1 MMTGFDSAVEQHQRR
16 IFSFA
21 YYLLHNR
28 EEAEDVTQEVLL
40 RLFRH
45 RCKVE
50 PERMGSWLLRV
61 TRNACYDL
69 LRQRRTRN
77 RHTAEIDEEV
87 AHQLADEDTPNPEAQ
102 AGTAAFR
109 RRLQEA
115 LRELSEPYRS
125 VLILREIQGLKYRE
139 IADTLEMPLN
149 TVRVNLHR
157 GRRRLRERLH
167 EDYAD
172 AQIQ

>member
-1 MMTGFDSAVEQHQRR
+1 MTGFDSAVEQHQRR

-45 RCKVE
+45 RRKVE
-50 PERMGSWLLRV
+50 PERMGAWLLRV

-69 LRQRRTRN
+69 LRQRRTRY
-77 RHTAEIDEEV
+77 RHTAEIDDEV
-87 AHQLADEDTPNPEAQ
+87 ACELPDSHTLSPEAQ
-102 AGTAAFR
+102 AGNAAFR
-109 RRLQEA
+109 RRLEEE

-149 TVRVNLHR
+149 TVRVHLHR
-157 GRRRLRERLH
+157 GRRKLRERLH

>member
-1 MMTGFDSAVEQHQRR
+1 MTGFDSAVEQHQRR

-45 RCKVE
+45 RRKVE
-50 PERMGSWLLRV
+50 PERMGAWLLRV

-69 LRQRRTRN
+69 LRQRRTRD
-77 RHTAEIDEEV
+77 RYTTEIDEEV
-87 AHQLADEDTPNPEAQ
+87 AQELPDEHSPSPEAQ

-109 RRLQEA
+109 RRLEEA

-125 VLILREIQGLKYRE
+125 VLILREIQGLKYQE

-149 TVRVNLHR
+149 TVRVHLHR
-157 GRRRLRERLH
+157 GRRKLREQLH

-172 AQIQ
+172 ATIQ

>member
-1 MMTGFDSAVEQHQRR
+1 MTGFDSAVEQHQRR

-45 RCKVE
+45 RRKVE
-50 PERMGSWLLRV
+50 PERMGAWLLRV

-77 RHTAEIDEEV
+77 RHTAEIDDEV
-87 AHQLADEDTPNPEAQ
+87 ACELPDPHTLSPEAQ
-102 AGTAAFR
+102 AGNAAFR
-109 RRLQEA
+109 CRLEEE

-149 TVRVNLHR
+149 TVRVHLHR
-157 GRRRLRERLH
+157 GRRKLRERLH

>member
-1 MMTGFDSAVEQHQRR
+1 MTGFESAVERHQRR

-40 RLFRH
+40 RLFHH
-45 RCKVE
+45 RRRVE

-77 RHTAEIDEEV
+77 RHTAEIDDEAAIDLPDTSTPDPEV
-87 AHQLADEDTPNPEAQ
+87 Q
-102 AGTAAFR
+102 AGSAAFR
-109 RRLQEA
+109 RDLQQG
-115 LRELSEPYRS
+115 LRELAEPYRS
-125 VLILREIQGLKYRE
+125 VLILREIQGLKYQE
-139 IADTLEMPLN
+139 IAEALEMPLN

-157 GRRRLRERLH
+157 GRRNLRELLH

-172 AQIQ
+172 ATIQ

>member
-1 MMTGFDSAVEQHQRR
+1 MTGFDSAVEQHQRR

-45 RCKVE
+45 RRKVE
-50 PERMGSWLLRV
+50 PERMGAWLLRV

-77 RHTAEIDEEV
+77 RHTIEIDEEV
-87 AHQLADEDTPNPEAQ
+87 ALQLPDQDTPSPETQ
-102 AGTAAFR
+102 AGTTAFR
-109 RRLQEA
+109 RRLEEA
-115 LRELSEPYRS
+115 LQELSEPYRS

-149 TVRVNLHR
+149 TVRVHLHR
-157 GRRRLRERLH
+157 GRRKLRERLH

>member
-1 MMTGFDSAVEQHQRR
+1 MTGFDTAVEQHQRR

-21 YYLLHNR
+21 YYLLHSR

-45 RCKVE
+45 RRTVE
-50 PERMGSWLLRV
+50 PERMGAWLLRV

-69 LRQRRTRN
+69 LRQRRTHN
-77 RHTAEIDEEV
+77 RHTAEIDEGTALE
-87 AHQLADEDTPNPEAQ
+87 LPDEDTPSPEAQ
-102 AGTAAFR
+102 AGSAAFR
-109 RRLQEA
+109 RNLQEG
-115 LRELSEPYRS
+115 LRRVPEPYRS
-125 VLILREIQGLKYRE
+125 VLILREIQGLKYQE

-149 TVRVNLHR
+149 TVRVHLHR
-157 GRRRLRERLH
+157 GRRKLRELLH

-172 AQIQ
+172 ATIQ

>member
-1 MMTGFDSAVEQHQRR
+1 MTGFDSAVEQHQRR

-45 RCKVE
+45 RRKVE
-50 PERMGSWLLRV
+50 PERMGAWLLRV

-77 RHTAEIDEEV
+77 RHTTEIDEEV
-87 AHQLADEDTPNPEAQ
+87 ALELPDDDTPSPEAQ

-109 RRLQEA
+109 RGLEEA

-157 GRRRLRERLH
+157 GRRQLRERLH

>member
-1 MMTGFDSAVEQHQRR
+1 MTGFDSAVEQHQRR

-45 RCKVE
+45 RRKVE
-50 PERMGSWLLRV
+50 PERMGAWLLRV

-69 LRQRRTRN
+69 LRQRRTRS
-77 RHTAEIDEEV
+77 RHTADMDDEE
-87 AHQLADEDTPNPEAQ
+87 ACELPDRHTPSPEAR

-109 RRLQEA
+109 RRLEEA

-125 VLILREIQGLKYRE
+125 VLILREIQGLKYQE

-149 TVRVNLHR
+149 TVRVHLHR
-157 GRRRLRERLH
+157 GRRKLRERLH

>member
-1 MMTGFDSAVEQHQRR
+1 MTGFDTAVAQHQRR

-40 RLFRH
+40 RLFRN
-45 RCKVE
+45 RRTVE
-50 PERMGSWLLRV
+50 PERMGAWLLRV

-87 AHQLADEDTPNPEAQ
+87 ALELPDEDTPSPEKQ
-102 AGTAAFR
+102 AGAAVFR
-109 RRLQEA
+109 HSLQEA
-115 LRELSEPYRS
+115 LRELPEPYRS
-125 VLILREIQGLKYRE
+125 VLILREIQGLKYHE
-139 IADTLEMPLN
+139 IAETLEMPLN

-157 GRRRLRERLH
+157 GRRKLRERLH

-172 AQIQ
+172 ATIQ